1 MTLDGA
7 VKKLA
12 LGLNEV
18 SKGGADRTQ
27 KLASLQNEV
36 LSPIGGKV
44 LSKPLK
50 SAFPGCNPTSYYD
63 TVFFPDQ
70 W

>member
-12 LGLNEV
+12 LGLNDV

-27 KLASLQNEV
+27 KLASLQNGA
-36 LSPIGGKV
+36 LSQIGGKD

-50 SAFPGCNPTSYYD
+50 SAFPGCNPTSYD
-63 TVFFPDQ
+63 NCLFS
-70 W
+70 

>member
-12 LGLNEV
+12 LGLNDV

-27 KLASLQNEV
+27 KLASLQNEA
-36 LSPIGGKV
+36 LSKIGGKV

-50 SAFPGCNPTSYYD
+50 SAFPGCNPTSYD
-63 TVFFPDQ
+63 NCLFS
-70 W
+70 

>member
-12 LGLNEV
+12 LGLNDVRE

-27 KLASLQNEV
+27 KLASLQNGA
-36 LSPIGGKV
+36 LSQIGGKV

-50 SAFPGCNPTSYYD
+50 SAFPGCNPTSYD
-63 TVFFPDQ
+63 NCLFS
-70 W
+70 

>member
-12 LGLNEV
+12 LELNDV
-18 SKGGADRTQ
+18 SKGGTDRTQ
-27 KLASLQNEV
+27 KLASLQNGA
-36 LSPIGGKV
+36 LSQIGGKV

-50 SAFPGCNPTSYYD
+50 SAFPGCNPTSYD
-63 TVFFPDQ
+63 NCLFS
-70 W
+70 

>member
-12 LGLNEV
+12 LGLNDVRE

-27 KLASLQNEV
+27 KLATNTA
-36 LSPIGGKV
+36 LSQIGGKV

-50 SAFPGCNPTSYYD
+50 SAFPGCNPTSYD
-63 TVFFPDQ
+63 NCLFS
-70 W
+70 